1 MANKLRECVLELH
14 KNHIGKEVAEA
25 FSEYFRT
32 VETIAEAYTDGA
44 TARDLRA
51 ECPNLDFMHDNELET
66 ILEHAQTWRRK
77 GDGQEPAQ
85 PERGPDG
92 ADERPQGMEELCQK
106 RMEESQRR
114 EDALLA
120 YAYMVAENRHDETE
134 ALLSALGDK
143 PPEAKYKDYWEYWG
157 DEESEGGKTYG
168 TNISKEA

>member
-1 MANKLRECVLELH
+1 MANKLRECVKELH
-14 KNHIGKEVAEA
+14 KNHASREVAQA

-44 TARDLRA
+44 TARDLQA
-51 ECPNLDFMHDNELET
+51 ECPNLDFMHVNELET
-66 ILEHAQTWRRK
+66 ILEHAQTWRHK

-114 EDALLA
+114 EMALLA
-120 YAYMVAENRHDETE
+120 YAHIVAENRHDETA
-134 ALLSALGDK
+134 ALLSALEDK
-143 PPEAKYKDYWEYWG
+143 PLEAKYKDYWDCWG
-157 DEESEGGKTYG
+157 DEESEGGET
-168 TNISKEA
+168 I